1 MLMDAVN
8 DTGELWQ
15 FSAAQEK
22 ALNLHRQPVL
32 GAAGKGLEANAL

>member
-1 MLMDAVN
+1 MDAVS

-15 FSAAQEK
+15 FSAAQEQ
-22 ALNLHRQPVL
+22 ALNSHRQPVL

>member
-22 ALNLHRQPVL
+22 ALNSHGQTVL